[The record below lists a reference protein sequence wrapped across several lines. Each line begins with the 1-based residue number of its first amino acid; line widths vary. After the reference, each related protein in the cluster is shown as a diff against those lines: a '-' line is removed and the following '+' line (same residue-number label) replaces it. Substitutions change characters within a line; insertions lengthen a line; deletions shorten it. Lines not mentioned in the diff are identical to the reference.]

1 MPHDGSRRTKSSRAE
16 NLEGAAGLALFLVL
30 ASGEEDP
37 SRVNQKLQK
46 NAERRAK
53 AEQKRLQAREARQER
68 RTADKLADVFL
79 LAAGANQ
86 ARFSGIDLTVVP
98 PDFRSDVASI
108 LAAVFSQVPIST
120 GDAVGFPVHR
130 LLETIMASGLGSA
143 PLLGKAVRRAA
154 RRCGGEQKAFRQKQV
169 VPAAA
174 RKIVWVFNDSFTEET
189 KLLREQIR
197 ATRNRLI
204 ANEAQ
209 PVVGECPS
217 RLIEATAA
225 FLEVIGEKYNG
236 LQHEL
241 AALSQA
247 IIDIGF
253 PAKRRQFVK
262 LLLEKFLSIKVM
274 PPDVVRD
281 LFYGQVE
288 WKEVENGE

>member
-1 MPHDGSRRTKSSRAE
+1 M
-16 NLEGAAGLALFLVL
+16 
-30 ASGEEDP
+30 
-37 SRVNQKLQK
+37 
-46 NAERRAK
+46 
-53 AEQKRLQAREARQER
+53 
-68 RTADKLADVFL
+68 
-79 LAAGANQ
+79 
-86 ARFSGIDLTVVP
+86 
-98 PDFRSDVASI
+98 
-108 LAAVFSQVPIST
+108 
-120 GDAVGFPVHR
+120 
-130 LLETIMASGLGSA
+130 
-143 PLLGKAVRRAA
+143 
-154 RRCGGEQKAFRQKQV
+154 
-169 VPAAA
+169 
-174 RKIVWVFNDSFTEET
+174 WVFNDSFTEET

-274 PPDVVRD
+274 PLDVVRD